1 MSSTDSPASPVDQ
14 LVPDPQVAEEFGIA
28 LVTIWRWDRS
38 PVQIALGWPPRIKI
52 RRRNYRNRSKLE
64 EFKANVLRRALHERN
79 QVAA

>member
-1 MSSTDSPASPVDQ
+1 MSSTDSSPVDQ

-52 RRRNYRNRSKLE
+52 RRRNYRNRTQLE
-64 EFKANVLRRALHERN
+64 QFKANVLRHALAERG